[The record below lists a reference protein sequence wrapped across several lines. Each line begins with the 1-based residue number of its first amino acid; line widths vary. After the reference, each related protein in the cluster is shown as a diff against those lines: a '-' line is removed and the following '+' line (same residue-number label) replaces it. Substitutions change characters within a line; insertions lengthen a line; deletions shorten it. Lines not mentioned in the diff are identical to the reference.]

1 MSAKRCVETRI
12 VVVVALLLIASTLVA
27 ACGGS
32 SDTDSGATTDTSTT
46 ESTQLVEG
54 PPQAAVEDDR
64 LHGAPIEEL
73 PARIQM
79 LADTGVS
86 VTRVGMWWRDIAQTE
101 PGDATDPADPAY
113 DFSRYDLIMRELSA
127 HGISALISAYNTPE
141 WAAGG
146 FTPGINNEVNSQAPD
161 AEAFGEFMGALATR
175 YSGAFPAGGAA
186 LPRVDLFEIWNEG
199 NLAGFLAPQTENGE
213 RVVLDNYADMAK
225 AAYGRIKDANPQA
238 TVIAGVTGPRGKS
251 NDANTGVEDW
261 IAGMADRDVPMDAYS
276 QHIYPVAA
284 PKVET
289 QAFPAW
295 ATIDR
300 LTDAVDRLGDDLP
313 IYVTESG
320 YTTMVTP
327 FRDEGATA
335 TEAEQAE
342 YVRDLYSLPQVQT
355 GRFPV
360 IVWFNLQDN
369 PGWPAGLIDING
381 RKKPS
386 HAAFLEVTKGGAAAT
401 P

>member
-1 MSAKRCVETRI
+1 
-12 VVVVALLLIASTLVA
+12 
-27 ACGGS
+27 
-32 SDTDSGATTDTSTT
+32 
-46 ESTQLVEG
+46 
-54 PPQAAVEDDR
+54 
-64 LHGAPIEEL
+64 
-73 PARIQM
+73 M

-86 VTRVGMWWRDIAQTE
+86 VTRVGVWWRDIAASQ
-101 PGDATDPADPAY
+101 PGDATNPADRAY
-113 DFSRYDLIMRELSA
+113 DFERYDLIMRELA
-127 HGISALISAYNTPE
+127 THEISALISVYNTPE

-146 FTPGINNEVNSQAPD
+146 FTQGINKEVNAQAPE

-175 YSGAFPAGGAA
+175 YSGEFQADGAT
-186 LPRVDLFEIWNEG
+186 LPQVDLFEIWNEG
-199 NLAGFLAPQTENGE
+199 NLAGFLAPQTQNGE
-213 RVVLDNYADMAK
+213 RVVLDNYAAMAK
-225 AAYGRIKDANPQA
+225 AAYGQIKDANPQA

-284 PKVET
+284 PKVAT

-295 ATIDR
+295 GTIDR
-300 LTDAVDRLGDDLP
+300 LTEAVDRLGDDLP
-313 IYVTESG
+313 IYVTEAG

-335 TEAEQAE
+335 TETEQAQ
-342 YVRDLYSLPQVQT
+342 YVRDIYSLPQLQT
-355 GRFPV
+355 GRFPL

-386 HAAFLEVTKGGAAAT
+386 HTAFLKAAKSASST